1 LKVKCPY
8 LTNHKSNTHRYTNHS
23 FFIHR
28 CVIGITSEIE
38 IWPLEF
44 STVIAIFIFQKIWV
58 FGHNFMSFGPTR
70 NLTPYIC
77 SCQWGLYGNMWI
89 YDVFEKLH
97 ILCTSV
103 CILRYEAAQ
112 NEDTET
118 SSTSEIIFFRSPD
131 LHFSKIYVYQ
141 LHILSDSF
149 RSKGI
154 YPVVWCY

>member
-1 LKVKCPY
+1 M
-8 LTNHKSNTHRYTNHS
+8 N
-23 FFIHR
+23 
-28 CVIGITSEIE
+28 
-38 IWPLEF
+38 
-44 STVIAIFIFQKIWV
+44 
-58 FGHNFMSFGPTR
+58 
-70 NLTPYIC
+70 
-77 SCQWGLYGNMWI
+77 
-89 YDVFEKLH
+89 

-154 YPVVWCY
+154 YPVVWCVLVSKMD

>member
-1 LKVKCPY
+1 MW
-8 LTNHKSNTHRYTNHS
+8 
-23 FFIHR
+23 F
-28 CVIGITSEIE
+28 
-38 IWPLEF
+38 
-44 STVIAIFIFQKIWV
+44 

-89 YDVFEKLH
+89 YNVFEILH

-112 NEDTET
+112 NEDRET

-149 RSKGI
+149 RSKSV
-154 YPVVWCY
+154 YLVVLCYSYQKLIEILWCFATCRLTNKVRDWIVLDHAFKFVRIREARLNCISLAVKVKLA

>member
-1 LKVKCPY
+1 MW
-8 LTNHKSNTHRYTNHS
+8 
-23 FFIHR
+23 F
-28 CVIGITSEIE
+28 
-38 IWPLEF
+38 
-44 STVIAIFIFQKIWV
+44 

-77 SCQWGLYGNMWI
+77 SYQWGLYGNIWI
-89 YDVFEKLH
+89 YYGIWEIL

-118 SSTSEIIFFRSPD
+118 SSTSEIIFFSSPD
-131 LHFSKIYVYQ
+131 LHFSKIYVYK

-149 RSKGI
+149 HRKGI
-154 YPVVWCY
+154 YPVVWCYLYRKWIEILWCFRNLRADKQSSWLNSFRSRFWNSWEFVRRAWINV

>member
-1 LKVKCPY
+1 MW
-8 LTNHKSNTHRYTNHS
+8 
-23 FFIHR
+23 F
-28 CVIGITSEIE
+28 
-38 IWPLEF
+38 
-44 STVIAIFIFQKIWV
+44 
-58 FGHNFMSFGPTR
+58 FGHNFMSFSPTR
-70 NLTPYIC
+70 NLTTYIC
-77 SCQWGLYGNMWI
+77 SCQSGLYGNLWI
-89 YDVFEKLH
+89 YYGIWEMN

-149 RSKGI
+149 HSKSI
-154 YPVVWCY
+154 YPVVWCYLYQKWIEIFVMFRNLRADKQCSWLNSFRLDHAFEIPPNLWGAHELISKLVRIA